1 MRKFESG
8 TQQAQWFELR
18 GYKHKLLI
26 YRVLIHDF
34 RNFYNFQQ
42 PGRKG
47 DRAMTEDGYKER
59 GLRKKLVKKLAEKG
73 IKSDAVLKAIE
84 KVPRH
89 VFFDKAL
96 LSHAYED
103 KAFPIG
109 EGQTISQP
117 YTVAFQTEKLEIK
130 PGDKVLEIGTGSGY
144 QACVLLELG
153 AKVYTI
159 EYNRVLYEHTKH
171 FLPQL
176 GYKPHFFFGDGS
188 KGLPAKAPFD
198 KIIVTAGA
206 PVVPK
211 ALTDQLKED
220 GILVIPVGNRERQL
234 MLKIRKHEGQLT
246 TEEYDYFAFVPLLG
260 DKGWK

>member
-1 MRKFESG
+1 MVG
-8 TQQAQWFELR
+8 
-18 GYKHKLLI
+18 
-26 YRVLIHDF
+26 
-34 RNFYNFQQ
+34 
-42 PGRKG
+42 
-47 DRAMTEDGYKER
+47 DGYRER

-73 IKSDAVLKAIE
+73 IKSQSVLQAID

-89 VFFDKAL
+89 VFFEEAL

-117 YTVAFQTEKLEIK
+117 FTVAFQTEKLEIK

-159 EYNRVLYEHTKH
+159 EFNRKLYEHTKQ
-171 FLPQL
+171 FLPHL
-176 GYKPHFFFGDGS
+176 GYKPHFFHGDGS
-188 KGLPAKAPFD
+188 KGLPAKAPYN

-206 PVVPK
+206 PVVPT
-211 ALTDQLKED
+211 ALTDQLAED
-220 GILVIPVGNRERQL
+220 GILVIPVGNRERQM
-234 MLKIRKHEGQLT
+234 MLRIRKQNGNLV
-246 TEEYDYFAFVPLLG
+246 TEEFDYFAFVPLLG
-260 DKGWK
+260 DQGWK